1 VSAGGAA
8 APSRP
13 RVLGIVLNYNGRE
26 LTLQSVASLLAM
38 DYPACELVVVDNGST
53 DGSHEAVGERF
64 PTVRRLRTAEN
75 LGISGGLNLGLRLGL
90 AEGFDYLMTMNND
103 IEVAPEMLGEMVRV
117 AETDSRIGVVGPKC
131 YYYYGD
137 RNRLWS
143 TGGVLR
149 YRESVTGERG
159 LGELDRG
166 QYDRDERVDYVNGV
180 AMLIRRRTL
189 EAVGMWDEVYRV
201 GVEDADF
208 CARAKLAGF
217 ECWYAHRARL
227 WHMISPT
234 VGGYVAGRTYRT
246 GRSTAIFVRKFAGLG
261 GWASFLL
268 WSLAAF
274 PAALVR
280 EGLRGNAGAVIAKYR
295 GLWDG
300 LRVPLPAPPPA

>member
-1 VSAGGAA
+1 MSAAGA
-8 APSRP
+8 P
-13 RVLGIVLNYNGRE
+13 RVLGVVLNYNGCE
-26 LTLQSVASLLAM
+26 ITLQSVTSLLAM
-38 DYPACELVVVDNGST
+38 DYPALELVVVDNGST

-64 PTVRRLRTAEN
+64 PQVRRLRTAEN

-90 AEGFDYLMTMNND
+90 DERFDYVMPMNND
-103 IEVAPEMLGEMVRV
+103 IEVASDMLAELVGV
-117 AETDSRIGVVGPKC
+117 AASSPRIGVVGPKC

-143 TGGVLR
+143 AGGVLR
-149 YRESVTGERG
+149 FRESVTGERG
-159 LGELDRG
+159 LGDPDRG

-180 AMLIRRRTL
+180 AMLIRR
-189 EAVGMWDEVYRV
+189 EALLAAGLWDPVYRV

-208 CARAKLAGF
+208 CMRAKRAGF

-234 VGGYVAGRTYRT
+234 TGGYVAGRTYRT
-246 GRSTAIFVRKFAGLG
+246 GRSTAIFVRKFAGAG
-261 GWASFLL
+261 GWLSFLA
-268 WSLAAF
+268 WSLAAL

-280 EGLRGNAGAVIAKYR
+280 ESLRRNAGAVLAKYR

-300 LRVPLPAPPPA
+300 LRAPLPPPPAA